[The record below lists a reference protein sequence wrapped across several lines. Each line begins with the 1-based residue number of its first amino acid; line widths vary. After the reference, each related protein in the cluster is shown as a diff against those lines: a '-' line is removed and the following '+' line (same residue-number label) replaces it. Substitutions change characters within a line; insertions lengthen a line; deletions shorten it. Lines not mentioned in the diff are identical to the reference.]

1 MKHIHTFESFLN
13 ESLNEGSDYQYIVD
27 LILNAKPS
35 YDVYYNDSWNVVNVG
50 GTGYDKGDLV
60 TKLNAKPGSSSD
72 IKAAFYRAAQTPEE
86 TKKQVEKLSKGK
98 IEVDIKS
105 NKMVIYKFK

>member
-1 MKHIHTFESFLN
+1 MNHVHTFESFLN
-13 ESLNEGSDYQYIVD
+13 ESLNESSDYQYIVD
-27 LILNAKPS
+27 LILNAQPA

-60 TKLNAKPGSSSD
+60 AKFKAKPGSSSD
-72 IKAAFYRAAQTPEE
+72 IRAAFYRAAQTPEE
-86 TKKQVEKLSKGK
+86 TKKQVEKLSNGK